1 MKKLHPGFLILVL
14 VCPLVAS
21 SSLAQFNNRS
31 LGSEREPVVVSI
43 SGAYEAVTSDGITV
57 SESSFPLAVFAP
69 LNRNVRMSL
78 ATGGALASMDGAADL
93 GGIRDVAVNFQYSE
107 RLTGGSIALLLGL
120 NIPSG
125 KKELSLNELNTA
137 VQLSQR
143 HFAFRTPGFGQGF
156 NIAPG
161 VAWAFAL
168 NDDVVAGLT
177 GKYAMTGAFRPIAG
191 MVDNYEPGNELSL
204 GAGLDLALS
213 PSRSLSFDIS
223 FGLYSADKIG
233 GVQIFE
239 AGNKISLNTL
249 FRQASRNDELRVLV
263 RYQNRDRGSVIPSG
277 NTQNALLVQTI
288 PSSFEVSG
296 WYRWRATSTL
306 HISLSSAFQSF
317 TSSTLYDS
325 LQVVILST
333 APTWQLSDNLQ
344 VLLQLGGTLGGFSGW
359 EVSGGITYSL

>member
-1 MKKLHPGFLILVL
+1 MNTLHPGCLLMAL
-14 VCPLVAS
+14 VCCLAAS
-21 SSLAQFNNRS
+21 PCYAQFSNRS
-31 LGSEREPVVVSI
+31 LGSERQPIVVSL
-43 SGAYEAVTSDGITV
+43 SGAHESIDIDGMKVAET
-57 SESSFPLAVFAP
+57 SFPLVVSAP
-69 LNRNVRMSL
+69 LNRNVRMSM
-78 ATGGALASMDGAADL
+78 ATGGALASMDGAEDL
-93 GGIRDVAVNFQYSE
+93 GGMRDVAVNFQYSE

-177 GKYAMTGAFRPIAG
+177 GKYAITGGFRPIAG
-191 MVDNYEPGNELSL
+191 MIDNYEPGNELTL
-204 GAGLDLALS
+204 GGGLDFALS
-213 PSRSLSFDIS
+213 ISRSLSFDLS

-239 AGNKISLNTL
+239 AGNKISVNTL
-249 FRQASRNDELRVLV
+249 FRQVSNFDELRILV

-277 NTQNALLVQTI
+277 NTQNTLLVQTI
-288 PSSFEVSG
+288 PSSFEING
-296 WYRWRATSTL
+296 WYRWRVTSAMRL
-306 HISLSSAFQSF
+306 SLSSAFQSY

-325 LQVVILST
+325 LQVVVLSAAPSWQVTDSLQILM
-333 APTWQLSDNLQ
+333 
-344 VLLQLGGTLGGFSGW
+344 QLGGTLGGFSGW
-359 EVSGGITYSL
+359 EVSGGLTFSL